1 MEKIYFDETTFI
13 WKIKANLIEF
23 KNDMLIKCLEIADA
37 NVDKTIFDNYGYTN
51 DIDLN
56 SFKPREFAIENPI
69 HKLDNVINL
78 SVNNSIEV
86 YREKFNR
93 ISVESWVNIVRAKKP
108 KQKETREDTMK
119 MHIHTEINY
128 KINTFTPTYTF
139 VYYVQMPNNLSN
151 LDGVLLIE
159 GENKKIYNI
168 LPEEDDLI
176 IFDARLPHTPKA
188 AFNST
193 KDRIVLAGNVGFQN
207 IKETKS
213 LL

>member
-13 WKIKANLIEF
+13 WKTKANFLES
-23 KNDMLIKCLEIADA
+23 KDDMITKCLKIADD
-37 NVDKTIFDNYGYTN
+37 NIDKAIFDNYRYTN
-51 DIDLN
+51 DIELN
-56 SFKPREFAIENPI
+56 SFKTRELAIKIPL
-69 HKLDNVINL
+69 HTLDDIINL
-78 SVNNSIEV
+78 SLTNSIEV
-86 YREKFNR
+86 YEEKFNR
-93 ISVESWVNIVRAKKP
+93 ITIEAWVNIVRAKKP
-108 KQKETREDTMK
+108 KQRETANDSMK
-119 MHIHTEINY
+119 MHIHTELNY
-128 KINTFTPTYTF
+128 QLKSFKPTYTF

-176 IFDARLPHTPKA
+176 IFDATIPHTPKA

-193 KDRIVLAGNVGFQN
+193 KDRIVLAGNIGFEN
-207 IKETKS
+207 IKEIKS